1 MRKKSSVHPWAPYQD
16 TRTRYTISEQKR
28 SIQLALEQNPT
39 LPTTSTTSCH
49 CVCVYHQQLCI
60 EVLVYRPSYG
70 VCPPQSLYYHRCWCL
85 VALNARVLHEVKEL
99 YSVCDRHVLVVLCT
113 FGFGL
118 PTAKMVVQI
127 FLVVLLMV
135 VDRMKKSA
143 ATWIILTMFCS
154 NFQLNNTLL

>member
-1 MRKKSSVHPWAPYQD
+1 MNTHKISIGVYIWQWRSTSIRNPAKIPTARDEEEEFSPPLGPILGHQDQVHDFGTKEIHPACP
-16 TRTRYTISEQKR
+16 RTEPDSPHHLYH
-28 SIQLALEQNPT
+28 QLPL
-39 LPTTSTTSCH
+39 

-118 PTAKMVVQI
+118 PTAKMVV
-127 FLVVLLMV
+127 
-135 VDRMKKSA
+135 
-143 ATWIILTMFCS
+143 
-154 NFQLNNTLL
+154 